1 MIFKNHYKENL
12 RVLQAFFPLRHAPE
26 IVKGDLSMARD
37 MTGGNITKHMLFYA
51 VPLVFGN
58 LFQQLYHTV
67 DSVVVGQYYGKTGLA
82 ALGAAGPIMN
92 ILTFLIVGISM
103 GTSILMARY
112 FGAKSYEEMREEMGT
127 SLTAGAL
134 LTAVLMI
141 LSYLG
146 SGFFIW
152 LTRTPEEIA
161 DSATVYL
168 RIISIGLFF
177 TFLYNLFSAALRA
190 IGDSKA
196 PLYVLILT
204 TLVNVFLD
212 IFLVGLLRMGVPG
225 AALATIISQAV
236 SGLALVVYIYVKVP
250 LLQLKAA
257 DLKLNRDMLKLT
269 VDFSSVSAVQQTTLY
284 VGRLLV
290 QSGVNSLGVDAVA
303 AFNAVSIIDSYVLA
317 PGDSLAASITTFTAQ
332 NLGGKK
338 YRRIP
343 QGLKC
348 MFILAEVYT
357 ITVTVL
363 VLLGR
368 NPLLGI
374 FLKPEETEAIR
385 HGLSY
390 LIPMASFYFLSGL
403 NNTWQ
408 GYYRGLG
415 RLKVTLSA
423 TLVQIPIRVVFTY
436 LLLGFCGIQAV
447 AIGTA
452 IGWSCMFFYELSV
465 YRKSGRVVES
475 A

>member
-1 MIFKNHYKENL
+1 
-12 RVLQAFFPLRHAPE
+12 
-26 IVKGDLSMARD
+26 MARD
-37 MTGGNITKHMLFYA
+37 MTEGNITHHMLYYA

-67 DSVVVGQYYGKTGLA
+67 DSVVVGQFYGKTALA
-82 ALGAAGPIMN
+82 AVGAAGPIMN
-92 ILTFLIVGISM
+92 ILTFLIVGLSM

-112 FGAKSYEEMREEMGT
+112 FGAKKYEEMRKELGT

-134 LTAVLMI
+134 LTLVLMA

-146 SGFFIW
+146 SGLFIR
-152 LTRTPEEIA
+152 LTRTPEEISA
-161 DSATVYL
+161 SATLYL
-168 RIISIGLFF
+168 QIISVGLFF

-204 TLVNVFLD
+204 TIVNVFLD
-212 IFLVGLLRMGVPG
+212 LFLVGVLRMGVAG

-236 SGLALVVYIYVKVP
+236 SSLALVVYIYAKVP

-257 DLKLNRDMLKLT
+257 DVKLNHDMLKQT
-269 VDFSSVSAVQQTTLY
+269 IDFSSVSAVQQTTLY

-317 PGDSLAASITTFTAQ
+317 PGDSLAASLTTFTAQ

-338 YRRIP
+338 YKRIP
-343 QGLKC
+343 QGLKT
-348 MFILAEVYT
+348 MFLLAEAYT

-368 NPLLGI
+368 NPLLGF

-385 HGLSY
+385 HGFSY
-390 LIPMASFYFLSGL
+390 LVPMVSFYFLSGI

-408 GYYRGLG
+408 GYYRGIG
-415 RLKVTLSA
+415 RLDAALCG
-423 TLVQIPIRVVFTY
+423 TLVQIPIRVAFTY
-436 LLLGFCGIQAV
+436 LLLERCGLQAV
-447 AIGTA
+447 AIGTT
-452 IGWSCMFFYELSV
+452 IGWICMALFDLFI
-465 YRKSGRVVES
+465 YRKSGRVVERS
-475 A
+475 